1 MKASYVATD
10 RQLAAVRS
18 QSAWPSPRP
27 GNPAQLAIPDNPAHL
42 ASVEAFSVEAF
53 SVALRV
59 VRNRTLTTE
68 REPEANIT
76 LSSLFTF
83 YVDVNEFLLLSV
95 AKAIQ
100 VLASCITRSCL

>member
-1 MKASYVATD
+1 LKASYVATD

-42 ASVEAFSVEAF
+42 ASVEAF